1 MGEGNEL
8 PQGKVLVYTSS
19 AALAMAMFGGAAH
32 AEEPAKAKDNAPE
45 IVVTAQ
51 FRSQKLQDVPIAIT
65 AVNSAMLEQRG
76 ATNIADIGASAPNVT
91 LRPAAASFG
100 PSVVAY
106 IRGVGQRDT
115 NFALEPGSA
124 SILTMFICPRCMGR
138 CSIWSI
144 WIGWR
149 SCAGR
154 KAHWRDRIPSAGP
167 SSSIP
172 KARCQ
177 PGRLHLGNL
186 WRVQPRRNPRWC
198 QFHHRAGQ
206 ALYAPDRG
214 GGAQGR
220 LCHPL

>member
-1 MGEGNEL
+1 
-8 PQGKVLVYTSS
+8 
-19 AALAMAMFGGAAH
+19 
-32 AEEPAKAKDNAPE
+32 
-45 IVVTAQ
+45 
-51 FRSQKLQDVPIAIT
+51 VPIAIT

-154 KAHWRDRIPSAGP
+154 KAHWRDRIPSAG
-167 SSSIP
+167 
-172 KARCQ
+172 
-177 PGRLHLGNL
+177 H
-186 WRVQPRRNPRWC
+186 
-198 QFHHRAGQ
+198 Q
-206 ALYAPDRG
+206 ALFQKPDANPDAYISATYGAFNRVEIRGGANFTIAPDKLYMRLTG
-214 GGAQGR
+214 VGAQGR

>member
-115 NFALEPGSA
+115 NFALEPGVGLYIDDVYLPTMHGSLLNLVDLDRVEILRGPQGTLAGQNSIGGAIKLYSKSPMPTRTPTSRQLMARSTASKSA
-124 SILTMFICPRCMGR
+124 VVPIS
-138 CSIWSI
+138 
-144 WIGWR
+144 
-149 SCAGR
+149 
-154 KAHWRDRIPSAGP
+154 PSRRT
-167 SSSIP
+167 SSIC
-172 KARCQ
+172 A
-177 PGRLHLGNL
+177 
-186 WRVQPRRNPRWC
+186 
-198 QFHHRAGQ
+198 
-206 ALYAPDRG
+206 
-214 GGAQGR
+214 
-220 LCHPL
+220 